1 MTPGEA
7 CPLPGSRD
15 ESEEVQIRRMLRA
28 RRIAIVGLSGDP
40 SKPSYMIARY
50 LIGVGKTVLP
60 VNPAHGAVMGVT
72 CYPKLA
78 DVPGPI
84 DLVNVFRRPKACAD
98 VARDAVAVGAK
109 GLWLQAGIYNDEAK
123 EIARQAGIDYVEGR
137 CIMVEDRHR

>member
-1 MTPGEA
+1 MTHDA
-7 CPLPGSRD
+7 CPLPGSKD
-15 ESEEVQIRRMLRA
+15 TSEEAQIGRMLRA
-28 RRIAIVGLSGDP
+28 QRIAIVGLSDDP

-50 LIGVGKTVLP
+50 LLGVGKTVVP
-60 VNPAHGAVMGVT
+60 VNPAYETVMGMT

-98 VARDAVAVGAK
+98 VARDAVTVGAK
-109 GLWLQAGIYNDEAK
+109 GLWLQAGIHNDEAK
-123 EIARQAGIDYVEGR
+123 EIAKQAGIDYVEGR